1 MERLR
6 RLSRPVFPDR
16 RAIEDSMRVELAS
29 KAPHSS
35 GPWQRRMPASICT
48 FKTRLLHT
56 RTDALKV
63 EVHHGAISS
72 VPQQIKFMMATR
84 AVTYVEKMK

>member
-1 MERLR
+1 MEMLR
-6 RLSRPVFPDR
+6 RLPRPVFPDR
-16 RAIEDSMRVELAS
+16 RAIEDSMRVELAAKS
-29 KAPHSS
+29 PQSS
-35 GPWQRRMPASICT
+35 GPSQSRIPASMCT

-63 EVHHGAISS
+63 EVHQGAISS
-72 VPQQIKFMMATR
+72 VPQQIKFMTATR